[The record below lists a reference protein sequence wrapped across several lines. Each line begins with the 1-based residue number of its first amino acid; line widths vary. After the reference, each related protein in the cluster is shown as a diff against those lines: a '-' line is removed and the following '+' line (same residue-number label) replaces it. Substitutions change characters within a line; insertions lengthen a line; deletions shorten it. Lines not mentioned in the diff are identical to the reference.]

1 MQPVPRLRSLFLLCL
16 LGALSA
22 CQYFERATSD
32 IATLVP
38 AREKPAVAAAPPPP
52 AAIEQAPRR
61 DTIEL
66 GSGTPIAARP
76 ASSGVTVAAGDAV
89 SLNLVDADI
98 PTVARS
104 VLGDLLHLTYAVDPR
119 IQGRVTLQTASPLPR
134 AAVLTVLE
142 DALRMNGAAMVTTG
156 GTIQIVPADDA
167 KFAFG
172 RNAAGTVRGPGWRT
186 QIIPLRFANV
196 GDLAKTLESVA
207 PAGSG
212 IHADPAHNVLIV
224 TGSGSEINNLLDLVA
239 TLDLDVMASASFALF
254 RLQVVES
261 RTLTGELETIFGK
274 ADPADRSATARF
286 LPIPRLNAILA
297 VTRQPATLRRVQGWV
312 ERLDQIGQG
321 NEAQLYVYKVQNG
334 RASYL
339 ADELAKLYPD
349 QAVSKVGREQ
359 SGALAPGRQGVGLA
373 GPYANALG
381 APAAPGFSIVP
392 PPTMQGVPGAAAG
405 TFIPAAPGSDQPGT
419 APAQPGLLPDSTVPP
434 LPGSDRREDSGFASV
449 RIIADTANNSLLVL
463 ARPALYRRIEMTLQK
478 LDVIPAQVQVEATIA
493 EVRLNNAL
501 RFGVQYFLRSN
512 GSVFNL
518 TDIINP
524 RSATPAPPPPPPPPN
539 GFSFVFTSPNNAQVT
554 LEALRQVTDVNVIS
568 TPTMMVLDN
577 ETANLQVGSQVP
589 IITSTATSVQQ
600 VGAPIVNQV
609 ELKDTGVILSVTPRV
624 SSSGLVLMDIHQEV
638 SAVTPTTTSTI
649 NSPSFDRRR
658 FDSSVAV
665 NDNDT
670 IALGGLITNTVSR
683 AKNGIPILADLPVF
697 GPLFGTNDDSIA
709 RTELL
714 VLITPR
720 VIRTST
726 DAAAATEELRRRF
739 NQLAPPTGR
748 FAP

>member
-1 MQPVPRLRSLFLLCL
+1 MPRIRNLLLLCL
-16 LGALSA
+16 FGTLCG
-22 CQYFERATSD
+22 CHYFEHEVTD
-32 IATLVP
+32 IASVVP
-38 AREKPAVAAAPPPP
+38 AREKPPQPAVAPPP
-52 AAIEQAPRR
+52 AALVEQAPPRA
-61 DTIEL
+61 TIQL
-66 GSGTPIAARP
+66 GSGTPIAVPPARP
-76 ASSGVTVAAGDAV
+76 GFTIAPGDAV

-98 PTVARS
+98 PTVART

-119 IQGRVTLQTASPLPR
+119 VQGRVTLQTARPLPR
-134 AAVLTVLE
+134 AAVLSVIE
-142 DALRMNGAAMVTTG
+142 DALRMNGAAMVITG
-156 GTIQIVPADDA
+156 TDIQIVPADDA

-172 RNAAGTVRGPGWRT
+172 RNAIGGGARGAGWRT
-186 QIIPLRFANV
+186 QIVPLRFANAA
-196 GDLAKTLESVA
+196 DIAKTLESVA

-212 IHADPAHNVLIV
+212 VHADAAHNVLIV
-224 TGSGSEINNLLDLVA
+224 TASGSELNNLLDLVA
-239 TLDLDVMASASFALF
+239 TLDVDVMANASFALF

-274 ADPADRSATARF
+274 ADPADRNATARF

-321 NEAQLYVYKVQNG
+321 NEPQLYVYKVQNG

-373 GPYANALG
+373 GPYANGLG
-381 APAAPGFSIVP
+381 VPAAPGFSITAP
-392 PPTMQGVPGAAAG
+392 PSMQGVPGAAAG
-405 TFIPAAPGSDQPGT
+405 TFIPAAPASDQLG
-419 APAQPGLLPDSTVPP
+419 AARGQPGLPPDSPVPP
-434 LPGSDRREDSGFASV
+434 LPGSERREDSGFADV

-512 GSVFNL
+512 GSFFNL
-518 TDIINP
+518 TDITNP
-524 RSATPAPPPPPPPPN
+524 VSAPATPPPPPPPN

-554 LEALRQVTDVNVIS
+554 LEALRQITDVNVIS

-638 SAVTPTTTSTI
+638 SAVTPTTTSSI

-670 IALGGLITNTVSR
+670 IALGGLITNTLSR
-683 AKNGIPILADLPVF
+683 AKNGIPMLADLPVV
-697 GPLFGTNDDSIA
+697 GPLFGTNDDSVA